1 MSDTEERAD
10 ATERA
15 GAAASAPAEAQ
26 AAAQEERADAGSNA
40 GDDGDGDEQAPAQDA
55 QGQKGFVDIVS
66 RADGELGLY
75 FGRSHSR

>member
-26 AAAQEERADAGSNA
+26 AAAQEERADAGSDA